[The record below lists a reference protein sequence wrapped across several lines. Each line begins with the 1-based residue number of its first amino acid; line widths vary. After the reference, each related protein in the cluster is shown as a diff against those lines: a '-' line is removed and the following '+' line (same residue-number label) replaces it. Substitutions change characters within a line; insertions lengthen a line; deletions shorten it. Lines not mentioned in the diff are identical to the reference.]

1 MAEVKKVDFDDPAPL
16 LDDEDEE
23 TLAELDQRIRDA
35 DAGTSVPIEEV
46 RKRLPGW
53 ITASSSRKK
62 R

>member
-23 TLAELDQRIRDA
+23 TLAELDQRIRNA
-35 DAGTSVPIEEV
+35 DAGNTAPIEEV
-46 RKRLPGW
+46 RKMMPIW
-53 ITASSSRKK
+53 IAASSSRKK